1 MMSSSRRSRG
11 ARRVLIVDDSALVRA
26 LLREHVEE
34 MTGFVVAGEAA
45 TGFEAIRLIHEL
57 DPDVVTLDLKM
68 PDMDGLETLAYIMSE
83 AARPVVLVSAH
94 SEALIEPALS
104 AILTGAIDFISKPVT
119 GAPAEAELFGRQ
131 LKQALRTAAMA
142 HLPNASVGRR
152 AVHDGDARQATGH
165 ARCAVAVAASTGGP
179 RALAE
184 LLPRLAAD
192 LPAAVF
198 VAQHMPPMFTAALAR
213 RLHESS
219 SLTVR
224 EAADG
229 ELVLQGVAYIAPGG
243 QHLELQHGEDGIL
256 LRLSSKPPLWGV
268 RPAADILFKS
278 VARTFGPASVGVVLT
293 GMGRD
298 GADGLRAIREVGGAA
313 LCQDV
318 ETSVIASMPKAA
330 ARYADEVVPLHDMPR
345 AITQAA
351 AARAHSRPRW

>member
-1 MMSSSRRSRG
+1 MSSSRRSRG
-11 ARRVLIVDDSALVRA
+11 ARRVLIVDDSALMRA
-26 LLREHVEE
+26 LLREHVEA
-34 MTGFVVAGEAA
+34 MSGFVVAGEAG
-45 TGFEAIRLIHEL
+45 TGFQAIRLIHEL

-83 AARPVVLVSAH
+83 TARPVVLVSAH

-104 AILTGAIDFISKPVT
+104 AILSGAIDFVSKPASGEV
-119 GAPAEAELFGRQ
+119 AEAELFGRQ
-131 LKQALRTAAMA
+131 LKQAVRTAAVA
-142 HLPNASVGRR
+142 HLAPTPVRR
-152 AVHDGDARQATGH
+152 AAVHGCHAQHATGL

-213 RLHESS
+213 RLHGSS

-224 EAADG
+224 EAEDA
-229 ELVLQGVAYIAPGG
+229 EPALQGVAYIAPGG
-243 QHLELQHGEDGIL
+243 QHLELEHGEGGVI

-298 GADGLRAIREVGGAA
+298 GADGLRAIQEVGGAA

-330 ARYADEVVPLHDMPR
+330 ARYADEVVPLHDMHT

-351 AARAHSRPRW
+351 AARARSRPRW